1 MRMNL
6 RDPGR
11 SHRHNCQVGGLQC
24 RESRKRRRSRALRV
38 GARRISLSVMMPGV
52 IVARVMMVG
61 SITQNDC
68 QSSIDRSE
76 HEARRNERAEAKQSK
91 HEGGNP
97 PGCATTSQLARFG
110 CYHTNKMPHRLRGI
124 K

>member
-1 MRMNL
+1 M
-6 RDPGR
+6 
-11 SHRHNCQVGGLQC
+11 S
-24 RESRKRRRSRALRV
+24 
-38 GARRISLSVMMPGV
+38 GV

-61 SITQNDC
+61 RITQNDC

-76 HEARRNERAEAKQSK
+76 HEARRNERAQTKQSK

-97 PGCATTSQLARFG
+97 SGRATTSQLIRFG
-110 CYHTNKMPHRLRGI
+110 CHHTNKMLHRQRRI